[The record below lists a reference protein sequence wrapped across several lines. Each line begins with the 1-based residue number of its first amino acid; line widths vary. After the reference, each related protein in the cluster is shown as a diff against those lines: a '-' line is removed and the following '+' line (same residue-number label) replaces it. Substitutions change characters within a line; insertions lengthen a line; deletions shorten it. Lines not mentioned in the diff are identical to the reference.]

1 MSLLPRPAKY
11 FDKGLTYLDGDLA
24 GVSSI
29 SAFKLDKRRM
39 CDNFDDEAKKIYE
52 DMFGGW
58 SPTGTISA
66 DEQVRYIEER
76 TQIKSL
82 EEVRSTSNE

>member
-1 MSLLPRPAKY
+1 M
-11 FDKGLTYLDGDLA
+11 DGDLA
-24 GVSSI
+24 GVGSI

-82 EEVRSTSNE
+82 EEVKEHVK

>member
-1 MSLLPRPAKY
+1 
-11 FDKGLTYLDGDLA
+11 
-24 GVSSI
+24 
-29 SAFKLDKRRM
+29 M

-82 EEVRSTSNE
+82 EEVKEHVK